1 MLKCGH
7 RIPDPLKQMTTETT
21 SPRIG
26 ELLTPGTMPA
36 RLQKALRNAG
46 YSHTPAD
53 TWGRVVGG
61 ATAFLE
67 VGTEGCLAW
76 LYSPEK
82 EAFIGPRL
90 HVAGLP
96 EEAATEAL
104 RQLMLVLGSHETGGA
119 EDITLDA
126 VWETVA

>member
-1 MLKCGH
+1 MN
-7 RIPDPLKQMTTETT
+7 TETT
-21 SPRIG
+21 TPRIG
-26 ELLTPGTMPA
+26 ELLTPATMPA
-36 RLQKALRNAG
+36 RLQKALRQAG
-46 YSHTPAD
+46 YSPTLSD
-53 TWGRVVGG
+53 TWGRVVGS

-67 VGTEGCLAW
+67 VGVDGCLAW

-90 HVAGLP
+90 HVPGLP

-104 RQLMLVLGSHETGGA
+104 RQLMMVLGSHETGGA

-126 VWETVA
+126 IWETVD